1 MYTYQKKDLPKQ
13 TVEIILTTPW
23 TDISEQYTKSFE
35 ALRQQLEVEG
45 FRKGK
50 APKEVAEK
58 HLRREAIYDHL
69 LRAYIPKVYAEIVQ
83 KEDIKPVVA
92 PRIELIEA
100 KENEEWK
107 IKLTTAESPKVDLG
121 KYKDKVKDAKKK
133 VKSSDIWVPG
143 KDKEI
148 TPEDQE
154 KQKTAEFQAAL
165 QAIMEEVKIEISD
178 LIIDEDVERRLTR
191 LVDDIQKVGL
201 TMDAY
206 LKSKN
211 LTKEQI
217 LEQIKKEIEENY
229 KMEFALQEIAEQE
242 KIKVEQSEIDKMFE
256 GIKDEK
262 EKASARQNAYYYA
275 ALLRKQKTLDYLNSL

>member
-1 MYTYQKKDLPKQ
+1 MYTYQRKNLPKQ
-13 TVEIILTTPW
+13 TVEITLTVPW
-23 TDISEQYTKSFE
+23 SDIQEQYSKSFE
-35 ALRQQLEVEG
+35 ALRQELEVEG

-58 HLRREAIYDHL
+58 NIRREAIYDHL
-69 LRAYIPKVYAEIVQ
+69 LRAYIPKVYSEIVE

-92 PRIELIEA
+92 PRIELEEA
-100 KENEEWK
+100 KENEDWK
-107 IKLTTAESPKVDLG
+107 IKLSTAESPKVNLG
-121 KYKDKVKDAKKK
+121 KYKEKVKEAKKK

-143 KDKEI
+143 KDKEP
-148 TPEDQE
+148 TPEDAE
-154 KQKTAEFQAAL
+154 KHKAAEFQAAL
-165 QAIMEEVKIEISD
+165 QAIMDETKIEISD
-178 LIIDEDVERRLTR
+178 LIVDEDVERRLTR

-217 LEQIKKEIEENY
+217 LEQIRKEIEENY
-229 KMEFALQEIAEQE
+229 KIEFAIQEIAEQE
-242 KIKVEQSEIDKMFE
+242 GIKVEQTEIDKMFE
-256 GIKDEK
+256 GIKDAK
-262 EKASARQNAYYYA
+262 EKAAAKQNAYYYV